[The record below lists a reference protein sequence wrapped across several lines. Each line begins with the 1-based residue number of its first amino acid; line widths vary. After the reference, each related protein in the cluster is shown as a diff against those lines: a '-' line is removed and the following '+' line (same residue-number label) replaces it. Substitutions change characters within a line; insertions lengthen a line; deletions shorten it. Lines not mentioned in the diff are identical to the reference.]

1 MNTHN
6 PYGHPPSGSL
16 LIDPP
21 PVVVAKPKQ
30 QLTPYQRLRS
40 LRAGRIVLK
49 RRRRGQKPT
58 QREMAALPVGDR
70 ALVEGELKKAHKG

>member
-6 PYGHPPSGSL
+6 HYGHPPSGSL

-21 PVVVAKPKQ
+21 PDVVEKPKQ

-40 LRAGRIVLK
+40 LRAGRVVLK
-49 RRRRGQKPT
+49 RLRRGQKPT
-58 QREMAALPVGDR
+58 EREMAALPVGDR
-70 ALVEGELKKAHKG
+70 AAVSEAMKGKR